1 MIHVPVNLASEPFR
15 RDRPLLVG
23 SVVVAIALIVT
34 LFIQIGL
41 ILSERAEAADTR
53 FALERVNTQVTRL
66 GAQQAA
72 LDATLRKPENAEVLE
87 RSIFLN
93 DIIQHKAISW
103 TKVFADLDKVMP
115 YNVRL
120 VSVRLPQVDSQN
132 RVLMDMVVGAD
143 DPAPILQF
151 MDKLEKS
158 PQFSPVRLATQIP
171 PSQTDKLWKF
181 RISVDYAQKL

>member
-1 MIHVPVNLASEPFR
+1 
-15 RDRPLLVG
+15 
-23 SVVVAIALIVT
+23 
-34 LFIQIGL
+34 
-41 ILSERAEAADTR
+41 
-53 FALERVNTQVTRL
+53 
-66 GAQQAA
+66 
-72 LDATLRKPENAEVLE
+72 
-87 RSIFLN
+87 
-93 DIIQHKAISW
+93 
-103 TKVFADLDKVMP
+103 MP